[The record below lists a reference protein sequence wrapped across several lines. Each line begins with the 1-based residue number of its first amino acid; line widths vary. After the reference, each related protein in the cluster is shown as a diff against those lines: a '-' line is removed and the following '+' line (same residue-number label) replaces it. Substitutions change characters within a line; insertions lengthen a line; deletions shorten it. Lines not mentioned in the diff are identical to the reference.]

1 LVELPAEF
9 AVYFEWRRKTM
20 TAKTRYFLIGSVMVL
35 ILGLSI
41 GLVAFYGG
49 MPSALF
55 SSQRGPDELKY
66 LPGDAA
72 VVAYA
77 NVRDVMNSELR
88 QRLRKFEGVTDEG
101 RSEFKTQTGIDIEQD
116 IDHVVACMGAP
127 AGDAERTGL
136 VVVAGRFDSKKIE
149 ALALQHGGKTEQY
162 KGKRL
167 ILASPGG
174 KEESGGL
181 HPEMAMGFLDAGA
194 VALGTADM
202 VRRAVDRAAGG
213 ASALGNAEL
222 MRLVGDMS
230 GQSLWAVGRFDA
242 LSAHATLPPEVS
254 ERIPPITWFSA
265 SGRVNGGLQAVVKAE
280 AKDEQAAENLRDI
293 VRGFVALAK
302 MQASSKPSL
311 QKMLPDV
318 QLSGDGKEV
327 AISFA
332 VTNEMLDA
340 FEAARAMGEQ
350 IKKLEQK
357 PTKQ

>member
-1 LVELPAEF
+1 
-9 AVYFEWRRKTM
+9 M

-35 ILGLSI
+35 IIGLSI

-49 MPSALF
+49 MPAGLF
-55 SSQRGPDELKY
+55 SSQRGPEELRY
-66 LPGDAA
+66 LPGDSA

-101 RSEFKTQTGIDIEQD
+101 RSEFKTRTGIDIEQD
-116 IDHVVACMGAP
+116 IDHVVACMGTPGA
-127 AGDAERTGL
+127 DAERTGL
-136 VVVAGRFDSKKIE
+136 VVVAGRFDTSKIE
-149 ALALQHGGKTEQY
+149 AMALEHGGKTEQY

-167 ILASPGG
+167 LVVSPQG
-174 KEESGGL
+174 KGEDAGRG
-181 HPEMAMGFLDAGA
+181 HEMAMGFLEKGV

-202 VRRAVDRAAGG
+202 VRRSVDRSAGG
-213 ASALGNAEL
+213 DNVVGNAEL

-230 GQSLWAVGRFDA
+230 GQSMWAVGRFDA
-242 LSAHATLPPEVS
+242 LSAQATLPAEVS
-254 ERIPPITWFSA
+254 ERIPPLTWFSA

-280 AKDEQAAENLRDI
+280 AKDEQAAESLRDI

-302 MQASSKPSL
+302 MQTSNKPDVR
-311 QKMLPDV
+311 KMLPDV

-327 AISFA
+327 AISFV

-350 IKKLEQK
+350 IKKLEQNA
-357 PTKQ
+357 PKQ

>member
-1 LVELPAEF
+1 
-9 AVYFEWRRKTM
+9 M

-35 ILGLSI
+35 IVGLSI

-49 MPSALF
+49 MPSGLF
-55 SSQRGPDELKY
+55 SSQRGPEELKY

-77 NVRDVMNSELR
+77 NVRDVMNSDLR

-101 RSEFKTQTGIDIEQD
+101 RSEFKNQTGIDIETD

-127 AGDAERTGL
+127 AEGSERSGL
-136 VVVAGRFDSKKIE
+136 VVVAGRFDTSKIE
-149 ALALQHGGKTEQY
+149 AMALQHGGKSEQY
-162 KGKRL
+162 KGTRL
-167 ILASPGG
+167 LVMVPEG
-174 KEESGGL
+174 KGEGDAP
-181 HPEMAMGFLDAGA
+181 HPQMAMGILGKGV
-194 VALGTADM
+194 VALGTVDM
-202 VRRAVDRAAGG
+202 VRRAVDRGAGG
-213 ASALGNAEL
+213 GNVLANTEL
-222 MRLVGDMS
+222 MRLVGQMGGES
-230 GQSLWAVGRFDA
+230 MWAVGRFDA
-242 LSAHATLPPEVS
+242 LSAQATLPTEVS

-265 SGRVNGGLQAVVKAE
+265 AGKVNGGLQAVVKAE
-280 AKDEQAAENLRDI
+280 AKDEQAAANLRDI

-302 MQASSKPSL
+302 MQTSNKPGV

-340 FEAARAMGEQ
+340 FEAGRAMGAQ
-350 IKKLEQK
+350 IKKLEQNA
-357 PTKQ
+357 PKQ

>member
-1 LVELPAEF
+1 
-9 AVYFEWRRKTM
+9 M

-49 MPSALF
+49 MPTGFF

-116 IDHVVACMGAP
+116 IDHVVACMGTPGA
-127 AGDAERTGL
+127 DAERTGL
-136 VVVAGRFDSKKIE
+136 VVVAGRFNTSKIE
-149 ALALQHGGKTEQY
+149 AMAVEHGGKTEQY
-162 KGKRL
+162 KGTRL
-167 ILASPGG
+167 LVVAPHEKGEGAGHGS
-174 KEESGGL
+174 
-181 HPEMAMGFLDAGA
+181 EMAMGFLANGV
-194 VALGTADM
+194 VALGTAAM
-202 VRRAVDRAAGG
+202 VRQAVDRAAGG
-213 ASALGNAEL
+213 SNALGNAEL

-230 GQSLWAVGRFDA
+230 GQSMWAVGRFDA
-242 LSAHATLPPEVS
+242 LSAQATLPAEVS

-302 MQASSKPSL
+302 MQTTNKPGI
-311 QKMLPDV
+311 QQMMPDV

-340 FEAARAMGEQ
+340 FEAARSMGEK
-350 IKKLEQK
+350 IKKLEQNA
-357 PTKQ
+357 PKQ

>member
-1 LVELPAEF
+1 
-9 AVYFEWRRKTM
+9 M

-35 ILGLSI
+35 IVGLSI
-41 GLVAFYGG
+41 GLVAYYGG
-49 MPSALF
+49 MPSGLF
-55 SSQRGPDELKY
+55 SGQRGPAELKY

-101 RSEFKTQTGIDIEQD
+101 CSEFKQETGIDIETD

-127 AGDAERTGL
+127 AGDAERSGL
-136 VVVAGRFDSKKIE
+136 VVVSGRFDATRIE
-149 ALALQHGGKTEQY
+149 ALALRHGGKTEQY
-162 KGKRL
+162 QGKRL
-167 ILASPGG
+167 LVVSTHG
-174 KEESGGL
+174 KGEEAGVG
-181 HPEMAMGFLDAGA
+181 PEMAMGFLDSGI

-202 VRRAVDRAAGG
+202 VRRAVDRAASGNNV
-213 ASALGNAEL
+213 LDNAEL
-222 MRLVGDMS
+222 MRLVGGMT
-230 GQSLWAVGRFDA
+230 GESLWAVGRFDA
-242 LSAHATLPPEVS
+242 LSAHATLPAEVS

-302 MQASSKPSL
+302 MQAGSKPAI
-311 QKMLPDV
+311 QKMMPDV

-340 FEAARAMGEQ
+340 IDAARAMGEQ
-350 IKKLEQK
+350 IKKRDQNA
-357 PTKQ
+357 PKQ

>member
-1 LVELPAEF
+1 
-9 AVYFEWRRKTM
+9 M

-35 ILGLSI
+35 IVGLSI

-49 MPSALF
+49 MPSGLF
-55 SSQRGPDELKY
+55 SSQRGPEELKY

-101 RSEFKTQTGIDIEQD
+101 RSEFKNQTGIDIETD

-127 AGDAERTGL
+127 AAGAERTGL
-136 VVVAGRFDSKKIE
+136 VVVSGRFDTSKIE
-149 ALALQHGGKTEQY
+149 AMALQHGGKSEQY
-162 KGKRL
+162 KGTRL
-167 ILASPGG
+167 LVMVPEG
-174 KEESGGL
+174 KGEGDAA
-181 HPEMAMGFLDAGA
+181 HPQMAMGILGKGV
-194 VALGTADM
+194 VALGTVDM
-202 VRRAVDRAAGG
+202 VRRAVDRGAGG
-213 ASALGNAEL
+213 GNVLANTEL
-222 MRLVGDMS
+222 MRLVGQMGGES
-230 GQSLWAVGRFDA
+230 MWAVGRFDA
-242 LSAHATLPPEVS
+242 LSAQATLPTEVS

-265 SGRVNGGLQAVVKAE
+265 AGKVNGGLQAVVKAE
-280 AKDEQAAENLRDI
+280 AKDEQAAANLRDI

-302 MQASSKPSL
+302 MQTSNKPAV

-340 FEAARAMGEQ
+340 FEAGRAMGAQ
-350 IKKLEQK
+350 IKKLEQNA
-357 PTKQ
+357 PKQ

>member
-1 LVELPAEF
+1 
-9 AVYFEWRRKTM
+9 M

-35 ILGLSI
+35 IVGLSI

-49 MPSALF
+49 MPSGLF
-55 SSQRGPDELKY
+55 SRDRGPAELKY

-77 NVRDVMNSELR
+77 NVRDVMNSDLR

-127 AGDAERTGL
+127 AAGAERTGL
-136 VVVAGRFDSKKIE
+136 VVVTGRFDSKRIE
-149 ALALQHGGKTEQY
+149 AMALEHGGKAEQY

-167 ILASPGG
+167 LVVAPHAKAEDAGPG
-174 KEESGGL
+174 
-181 HPEMAMGFLDAGA
+181 PEMAMGFLDAGV

-213 ASALGNAEL
+213 GNAFGNSEL
-222 MRLVGDMS
+222 MRLVGDMN

-242 LSAHATLPPEVS
+242 LSAHATLPAEVS
-254 ERIPPITWFSA
+254 ERIPPLTWFSA

-280 AKDEQAAENLRDI
+280 AKDEQAAESLRDI

-302 MQASSKPSL
+302 MQTGSKPNV
-311 QKMLPDV
+311 QKMMPDV

-327 AISFA
+327 SISFA

-350 IKKLEQK
+350 IKKLEQNA
-357 PTKQ
+357 PKQ

>member
-1 LVELPAEF
+1 
-9 AVYFEWRRKTM
+9 M

-35 ILGLSI
+35 IVGLSI

-49 MPSALF
+49 MPSGFF
-55 SSQRGPDELKY
+55 SSQGGPAELKY

-101 RSEFKTQTGIDIEQD
+101 RSEFKTETGIDIETD
-116 IDHVVACMGAP
+116 IDHVVACMGTP
-127 AGDAERTGL
+127 GAEAEHNGL
-136 VVVAGRFDSKKIE
+136 VVVTGRFDTSKVE
-149 ALALQHGGKTEQY
+149 ALALEHGGRTEQY

-167 ILASPGG
+167 LVIAPHAKGEEAG
-174 KEESGGL
+174 KG
-181 HPEMAMGFLDAGA
+181 PEMAMAFLDKGV

-202 VRRAVDRAAGG
+202 VRRAVDRGAAGG
-213 ASALGNAEL
+213 GSVLGNGEL

-242 LSAHATLPPEVS
+242 LSAQATLPADVS
-254 ERIPPITWFSA
+254 ERIPPLTWFSA
-265 SGRVNGGLQAVVKAE
+265 SGHVNGGLQAVVKAE
-280 AKDEQAAENLRDI
+280 AKDEQSAENLRDI

-302 MQASSKPSL
+302 MQAGSKPGL

-318 QLSGDGKEV
+318 QLSGDGKDV

-340 FEAARAMGEQ
+340 FEAARTMGEHM
-350 IKKLEQK
+350 
-357 PTKQ
+357 KQLDKSAPRQ

>member
-1 LVELPAEF
+1 
-9 AVYFEWRRKTM
+9 M

-35 ILGLSI
+35 IVGLSI
-41 GLVAFYGG
+41 GLVAYYGG
-49 MPSALF
+49 MPSGLF
-55 SSQRGPDELKY
+55 SGQRGPAELKY

-101 RSEFKTQTGIDIEQD
+101 RSEFKQETGIDIETD

-127 AGDAERTGL
+127 AGDAERSGL
-136 VVVAGRFDSKKIE
+136 VVVSGRFDATRIE
-149 ALALQHGGKTEQY
+149 ALALRHGGKTEQY
-162 KGKRL
+162 QGKRL
-167 ILASPGG
+167 LVVSTHG
-174 KEESGGL
+174 KGEEAGVG
-181 HPEMAMGFLDAGA
+181 PEMAMGFLDSGI

-202 VRRAVDRAAGG
+202 VRRAVDRAASGNNV
-213 ASALGNAEL
+213 LDNAEL
-222 MRLVGDMS
+222 MRLVGGMT
-230 GQSLWAVGRFDA
+230 GESLWAVGRFDA
-242 LSAHATLPPEVS
+242 LSAHATLPAEVS

-302 MQASSKPSL
+302 MQAGSKPAI
-311 QKMLPDV
+311 QKMMPDV

-340 FEAARAMGEQ
+340 IDAARAMGEQ
-350 IKKLEQK
+350 LKKRDQNA
-357 PTKQ
+357 PKQ

>member
-1 LVELPAEF
+1 
-9 AVYFEWRRKTM
+9 M

-49 MPSALF
+49 MPAGLF
-55 SSQRGPDELKY
+55 SAQNGPEELKY
-66 LPGDAA
+66 LPGDSA

-101 RSEFKTQTGIDIEQD
+101 RSEFKTRTGIDIEQD
-116 IDHVVACMGAP
+116 IDHVVACMGTP
-127 AGDAERTGL
+127 GPDAERTGL
-136 VVVAGRFDSKKIE
+136 VVVTGRFDTSKIE
-149 ALALQHGGKTEQY
+149 AMAVEHGGKAEQY
-162 KGKRL
+162 KGTRL
-167 ILASPGG
+167 LTMAHQAKAEDAGG
-174 KEESGGL
+174 G
-181 HPEMAMGFLDAGA
+181 PEMAMGFLGKGV

-202 VRRAVDRAAGG
+202 VRRAVDRGAGG
-213 ASALGNAEL
+213 DNVPANAEM
-222 MRLVGDMS
+222 MRLVGGMS
-230 GQSLWAVGRFDA
+230 GESMWAVGRFDA
-242 LSAHATLPPEVS
+242 ISAQASLPAEVS
-254 ERIPPITWFSA
+254 ERIPPISWFSA

-302 MQASSKPSL
+302 MQAGGKPGI
-311 QKMLPDV
+311 QKMMPDV
-318 QLSGDGKEV
+318 QLSGDGREV

-340 FEAARAMGEQ
+340 FEAARAMGEKFQ
-350 IKKLEQK
+350 KLDK
-357 PTKQ
+357 DPPKQ

>member
-1 LVELPAEF
+1 
-9 AVYFEWRRKTM
+9 M

-35 ILGLSI
+35 IVGLSI

-49 MPSALF
+49 MPSGLF

-77 NVRDVMNSELR
+77 NVRDVMGSELR

-101 RSEFKTQTGIDIEQD
+101 RSEFKTQTGIDIEKD

-127 AGDAERTGL
+127 GADAERTGL
-136 VVVAGRFDSKKIE
+136 VVVAGRFDTSKIE
-149 ALALQHGGKTEQY
+149 AMAVEHGGKSEQY

-167 ILASPGG
+167 LVMAAHAKGEDPERG
-174 KEESGGL
+174 
-181 HPEMAMGFLDAGA
+181 PEMAMGFLDKGV

-213 ASALGNAEL
+213 GSARGNAEL

-230 GQSLWAVGRFDA
+230 GQSMWAVGRFDA
-242 LSAHATLPPEVS
+242 LSAQATLPAEVS

-302 MQASSKPSL
+302 MQTGSKPGI

-318 QLSGDGKEV
+318 QLSGDGKDV

-340 FEAARAMGEQ
+340 FEAAHAMGEK
-350 IKKLEQK
+350 IKKLEQDAPK
-357 PTKQ
+357 K

>member
-1 LVELPAEF
+1 
-9 AVYFEWRRKTM
+9 M

-35 ILGLSI
+35 IVGLSI

-49 MPSALF
+49 MPSGLF
-55 SSQRGPDELKY
+55 AGQRGPEELKY

-77 NVRDVMNSELR
+77 NVREVMNSELR

-101 RSEFKTQTGIDIEQD
+101 RSEFKTRTGIDIEQD
-116 IDHVVACMGAP
+116 IDHVVACMGTPGA
-127 AGDAERTGL
+127 DAERTGL
-136 VVVAGRFDSKKIE
+136 VVVAGRFDTSKIE
-149 ALALQHGGKTEQY
+149 AMALEHGGKTEQY

-167 ILASPGG
+167 LVVSPHAKGENAG
-174 KEESGGL
+174 PGQ
-181 HPEMAMGFLDAGA
+181 EMAMGFLDKGV

-202 VRRAVDRAAGG
+202 VRRSVDRAAGG
-213 ASALGNAEL
+213 GNVVGNADL

-230 GQSLWAVGRFDA
+230 GQSMWAVGRFDA
-242 LSAHATLPPEVS
+242 LSAHATLPAEVS
-254 ERIPPITWFSA
+254 ERIPPLTWFSA

-302 MQASSKPSL
+302 MQTSNKPGVQS
-311 QKMLPDV
+311 MLPDV

-340 FEAARAMGEQ
+340 FEAARAMGEH
-350 IKKLEQK
+350 IKKLEQNA
-357 PTKQ
+357 PKQ

>member
-1 LVELPAEF
+1 
-9 AVYFEWRRKTM
+9 M

-35 ILGLSI
+35 IVGLSI

-49 MPSALF
+49 MPSGFF
-55 SSQRGPDELKY
+55 SSQRGPEELKY

-101 RSEFKTQTGIDIEQD
+101 RSEFKTRTGIDIEQD
-116 IDHVVACMGAP
+116 IDHVVACMGTP
-127 AGDAERTGL
+127 GPDAERTGL
-136 VVVAGRFDSKKIE
+136 VVVTGRFDTSKIE
-149 ALALQHGGKTEQY
+149 ALALEHGGKTEQY
-162 KGKRL
+162 KGTRL
-167 ILASPGG
+167 LVVSPHAAGEDAG
-174 KEESGGL
+174 HG
-181 HPEMAMGFLDAGA
+181 PEMAMGFLDKGV

-202 VRRAVDRAAGG
+202 VRRAVDRGAGG
-213 ASALGNAEL
+213 GNVPGNAEM
-222 MRLVGDMS
+222 MRLVAGMS
-230 GQSLWAVGRFDA
+230 GESMWAVGRFDA
-242 LSAHATLPPEVS
+242 LSAQASLPAEVS
-254 ERIPPITWFSA
+254 ERIPPISWFSA

-302 MQASSKPSL
+302 MQTGSKPGL
-311 QKMLPDV
+311 QKMMPDV
-318 QLSGDGKEV
+318 QLSGEGKDV

-350 IKKLEQK
+350 MKKLEK
-357 PTKQ
+357 DAPK

>member
-1 LVELPAEF
+1 
-9 AVYFEWRRKTM
+9 M

-35 ILGLSI
+35 IVGLSI

-49 MPSALF
+49 VPSGLF
-55 SSQRGPDELKY
+55 SRDHGPAELKY

-101 RSEFKTQTGIDIEQD
+101 RSEFKSETGIDIETD

-127 AGDAERTGL
+127 AVEAEHRGL
-136 VVVAGRFDSKKIE
+136 VVVSGRFDAAKIE
-149 ALALQHGGKTEQY
+149 AMALQHGGRTEQY

-167 ILASPGG
+167 LVAGPHKAGEEG
-174 KEESGGL
+174 KRG
-181 HPEMAMGFLDAGA
+181 PEMAMAFLDSGV

-202 VRRAVDRAAGG
+202 VRLAVDRAAGG
-213 ASALGNAEL
+213 DSVLGNAEL
-222 MRLVGDMS
+222 MRMVGDMS

-242 LSAHATLPPEVS
+242 LSAHATLPAEVS
-254 ERIPPITWFSA
+254 DRIPPLTWFSA
-265 SGRVNGGLQAVVKAE
+265 SGRVNGGLQAVLKAE
-280 AKDEQAAENLRDI
+280 AKDDQAAENLRDI

-302 MQASSKPSL
+302 MQTSGKPNV

-318 QLSGDGKEV
+318 QLSGDGKQV

-340 FEAARAMGEQ
+340 FEAARAMGGK
-350 IKKLEQK
+350 IKQLEENA
-357 PTKQ
+357 PKQ